1 MFEMNTVKVA
11 GQLIT
16 PNKIICIGRNYAA
29 HIAELGNETPTEML
43 LFTKPNSAIS
53 EQLKSQHNHDT
64 LHFETELC
72 FVVKNNQLSAVGL
85 GLDLTKREV
94 QTHLKTKG
102 LPWERAKAFD
112 GSALFSEFV
121 PITDEQ
127 QLFSFTLTIDG
138 CIQQQGDSKLMINKA
153 EDILAE
159 ISQFMSLQDG
169 DIIMTGTPAGVG
181 EVKKGSEFNAQLYL
195 GSQLLLEQEWL
206 AD

>member
-1 MFEMNTVKVA
+1 MNTIKVA
-11 GQLIT
+11 GQSVT

-29 HIAELGNETPTEML
+29 HIAELGNETPSEML
-43 LFTKPNSAIS
+43 LFIKPNSAIS
-53 EQLKSQHNHDT
+53 EQLHSQHNQDT

-72 FVVKNNQLSAVGL
+72 FIVKNNQLSAVGL

-94 QTHLKTKG
+94 QTRLKTQG

-121 PITDEQ
+121 AITDAQ
-127 QLFSFTLTIDG
+127 QPFSFQLTIDG
-138 CIQQQGDSKLMINKA
+138 HIQQQGDCGLMIHKA
-153 EDILAE
+153 DAILAE

-181 EVKKGSEFNAQLYL
+181 EVSAGSEFIVQLYL
-195 GSQLLLEQEWL
+195 DAQLLLEQRWL

>member
-1 MFEMNTVKVA
+1 MNTVKVA

-53 EQLKSQHNHDT
+53 EQLKSQHNHDA

-72 FVVKNNQLSAVGL
+72 FVVKNNQLAAVGL
-85 GLDLTKREV
+85 GLDLTKRAV
-94 QTHLKTKG
+94 QTQLKAKG

-121 PITDEQ
+121 AITDAQ
-127 QLFSFTLTIDG
+127 QPFSFRLTIDG
-138 CIQQQGDSKLMINKA
+138 RIQQQGDCGLMIHKA

-195 GSQLLLEQEWL
+195 DSQLLLEQQWL

>member
-1 MFEMNTVKVA
+1 MNTVNVA

-53 EQLKSQHNHDT
+53 EQLKSQHNHDA

-72 FVVKNNQLSAVGL
+72 FVVKNNQLAAVGL
-85 GLDLTKREV
+85 GLDLTKRAV
-94 QTHLKTKG
+94 QTQLKAKG

-112 GSALFSEFV
+112 GSALFTEFL
-121 PITDEQ
+121 PITDALQ
-127 QLFSFTLTIDG
+127 PFRFKLIIDG
-138 CIQQQGDSKLMINKA
+138 RIQQQGDSNLMIYKVDA
-153 EDILAE
+153 ILSE
-159 ISQFMSLQDG
+159 ISQFMRLQDG

-181 EVKKGSEFNAQLYL
+181 EVSKGKTFNAQLYL
-195 GSQLLLEQEWL
+195 GSELLLEQHWL
-206 AD
+206 AN

>member
-1 MFEMNTVKVA
+1 MNTIKVA
-11 GQLIT
+11 GQSVT

-29 HIAELGNETPTEML
+29 HIAELGNETPSEML
-43 LFTKPNSAIS
+43 LFIKPNSAIS
-53 EQLKSQHNHDT
+53 EQLHSQHNQDT

-72 FVVKNNQLSAVGL
+72 FIVKNNQLSAVGL

-94 QTHLKTKG
+94 QTRLKTQG

-121 PITDEQ
+121 AITAAQ
-127 QLFSFTLTIDG
+127 QPFSFQLTIDG
-138 CIQQQGDSKLMINKA
+138 RIQQQGDCGLMIHKA
-153 EDILAE
+153 DAILAE

-181 EVKKGSEFNAQLYL
+181 EVNAGSEFIVQLYL
-195 GSQLLLEQEWL
+195 DAQLLLEQRWL